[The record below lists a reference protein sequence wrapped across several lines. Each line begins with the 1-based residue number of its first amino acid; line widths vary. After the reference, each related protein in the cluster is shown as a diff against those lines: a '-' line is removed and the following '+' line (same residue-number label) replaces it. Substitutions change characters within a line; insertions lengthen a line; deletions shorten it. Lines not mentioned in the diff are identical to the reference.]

1 MASYVSDITRF
12 IAELK
17 RDDPSIEEG
26 QRVGR
31 AIFWDKQLDGDL
43 QRRFRESRV
52 PQPAYVY
59 QPEADR

>member
-1 MASYVSDITRF
+1 MASYESDITRF

-17 RDDPSIEEG
+17 RHDPAIEAG
-26 QRVGR
+26 QREGR
-31 AIFWDKQLDGDL
+31 AIFWDKQLDADL

-59 QPEADR
+59 QPKADR